1 MTWIQNLRAQHIS
14 LQVMLNWEKLVTSLL
29 EEVLQRDLVRLGGW
43 KITNNNEVKKEQWLD
58 SEPELG

>member
-1 MTWIQNLRAQHIS
+1 
-14 LQVMLNWEKLVTSLL
+14 MLNWEKLVTSLL